1 MRTTAEKQ
9 TEMTVPSIRGFGE
22 RVFFIHGV
30 AGLRGVRPLLG
41 LAAIKRALTPSESCP
56 VVGLAGGPQGP
67 GSVRLL
73 DHL

>member
-30 AGLRGVRPLLG
+30 AGLRGVRPLLA
-41 LAAIKRALTPSESCP
+41 LAAIKRALTPSCP
-56 VVGLAGGPQGP
+56 VVGFAGGPQGP
-67 GSVRLL
+67 GSVSLL